1 MIKEQIKYE
10 TKKRLKRKV
19 IMWGIFFLK
28 PLIIPIIFIIIIM
41 ILVCYITDIFYIGI
55 KNEDKSNM
63 KEEIKYYSL
72 SSYTEEDTTSF
83 FESVGNFISK
93 IFGKEIVDDA
103 EWPVIGSKT
112 ITSYY
117 GYRESPTAG
126 ASSFHSG
133 IDIAAPEGTKIIAV
147 VEGKITNASWAGA
160 GGYTITMISGE
171 YTFTYCHCSP
181 EFLVHPGEN
190 VEKGQV
196 IGKVGPKNVYGVSGN
211 PYKDSNGN
219 PTNRCYD
226 RMSLPFCNKEKWK
239 IY

>member
-1 MIKEQIKYE
+1 MIKEQIKNKA
-10 TKKRLKRKV
+10 KKKLKRKA
-19 IMWGIFFLK
+19 MKFGILLLK
-28 PLIIPIIFIIIIM
+28 PLIIPITIIIIFL

-63 KEEIKYYSL
+63 KEEIKYYSAE
-72 SSYTEEDTTSF
+72 SYTEEDTTSF
-83 FESVGNFISK
+83 FQSVGNFISK

-117 GYRESPTAG
+117 GYRETPTAG

-147 VEGKITNASWAGA
+147 VDGKITNASWAGA

-181 EFLVHPGEN
+181 EFLVHVGEN

-196 IGKVGPKNVYGVSGN
+196 IGKVGPKNVYGISGN

-219 PTNRCYD
+219 PTNRCYYW
-226 RMSLPFCNKEKWK
+226 MSLPFCDKEKWK
-239 IY
+239 IN

>member
-19 IMWGIFFLK
+19 ITWGIFFLK

-133 IDIAAPEGTKIIAV
+133 IDIAATEGTKIIAV

-160 GGYTITMISGE
+160 GGYTITMVSGE

-219 PTNRCYD
+219 PTNRCHD
-226 RMSLPFCNKEKWK
+226 RMSLPFCSKEKWK